1 MTIEEKREIWEVV
14 LESARH
20 SALAPYI
27 LVNEL
32 VAAHGVLYGDDPHR
46 NPVFP
51 MTAEEVE
58 AVANPDK
65 KKDNGQK
72 KNNYYFNEKGELVI
86 PGGDSETAR
95 QVLAA
100 LRCKK
105 AAAAA
110 LRELEST
117 PK

>member
-1 MTIEEKREIWEVV
+1 MTIEEKREIWKVV
-14 LESARH
+14 LESAGH
-20 SALAPYI
+20 SALAPYL

-58 AVANPDK
+58 AAANPA
-65 KKDNGQK
+65 KKDNGRK
-72 KNNYYFNEKGELVI
+72 DNYYFNEKGELVI

-95 QVLAA
+95 QILAA
-100 LRCKK
+100 LRYKK
-105 AAAAA
+105 AVAAA
-110 LRELEST
+110 LGEVESGN
-117 PK
+117 